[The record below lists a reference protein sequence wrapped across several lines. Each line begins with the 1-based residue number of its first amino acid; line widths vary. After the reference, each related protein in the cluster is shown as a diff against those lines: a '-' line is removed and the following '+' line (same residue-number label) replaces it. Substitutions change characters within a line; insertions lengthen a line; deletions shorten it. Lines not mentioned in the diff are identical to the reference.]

1 MAEESTET
9 RTTGKMFAISFRG
22 YDRDEVESHFAQVKT
37 ETQHLLGQ
45 LTALRQTVE
54 EAKLEAQTA
63 TARAEE
69 AESKQTAAETALSQ
83 MVAEVERL
91 RMELEASSKSNEEL
105 KSRIEGLQQEEAASR
120 EILRA
125 AQKTAEEMR
134 SNARQ
139 ESEAMIRGAEE
150 RVSKIDADGRERQR
164 ELDEVYERM
173 RGEFEKFLSQARS
186 LASGFVREIDEAR
199 QD

>member
-1 MAEESTET
+1 MFST
-9 RTTGKMFAISFRG
+9 SFRG
-22 YDRDEVESHFAQVKT
+22 YDRDEVETHFAQVKT

-45 LTALRQTVE
+45 LAALRQSLE

-69 AESKQTAAETALSQ
+69 AESKRSAAETALGQ

-91 RMELEASSKSNEEL
+91 RMELDGSVKERDEL
-105 KSRIEGLQQEEAASR
+105 KERVEGLQQEESASR

-134 SNARQ
+134 ANARQ
-139 ESEAMIRGAEE
+139 EAESMVRTAEE
-150 RVSKIDADGRERQR
+150 RVSKIEADGRERQK
-164 ELDEVYERM
+164 ELDEQFERM
-173 RGEFEKFLSQARS
+173 RAEFDKFLSKARS
-186 LASGFVREIDEAR
+186 LASGFVREIDEVR
-199 QD
+199 E